1 MFKNLNI
8 KTKIISSTILSLIS
22 LAAILGAISV
32 FGSKDALMEKS
43 YSVLTAVRDSK
54 VKQINTFFNERIG
67 DINVLSKSKNVID
80 LSNAL
85 IKVQD
90 SLNLNTNSSFPINNN
105 LVKEETLKHE
115 SFFQTYAKE
124 YGYYDV
130 FLIDRKDGRVLY
142 SQAKESDYGKNLL
155 HGDLKNSGLGEVW
168 NKVKQLK
175 RPVFVDMRPYKPS
188 ANAPAMFLGTP
199 VFNNGEFKSIL
210 VFQISDTSI
219 NSIMKFRKGYGDSQE
234 DYLVGSDYLM
244 RSDSFL
250 DPINHSLKSSFSN
263 PGLGSVKTQAV
274 EEALEG
280 KSDTKI
286 VTDYNNNP
294 VLSAFTLVPIGQDL
308 KWALLSEIDEAEVL
322 MVPNT
327 LRNEIILF
335 SVLILLFFVLFMF
348 FVINSSLVKPLNNFQ
363 LGLLNF
369 FKYLNKETNE
379 VVTLSVKN
387 NDEIGIMSKVVNENI
402 LRTKSL
408 IEDDNIFLTQVQ
420 DMVKEVNQGFLH
432 HRFNDKVKSDNLEEL
447 RISFNEM
454 LESLNTNIGANTNKI
469 LAVLE
474 SFSKLDFTN
483 NIENDSGKIAL
494 ALNDVSRLI
503 TSMLVENKSNGLTLQ
518 NSSSILLKNVDTLN
532 HNSNETATALEETA
546 ASLEEMTSNISENT
560 TNVGKM
566 SSYANT
572 LTASANGGQELA
584 TRTTKAMDEINTQVA
599 AINDAIGVIDQIAF
613 QTNILSLNAA
623 VEAATAGEAG
633 KGFAVVA
640 QEVRNLASRSADA
653 AKEIKDLVQT
663 ANSKANEGKEIADSM
678 ISGYDGLNENI
689 SKTLELINDVESAS
703 KEQLSAIEQINDA
716 VSELDRQ
723 TQENVAVATTTQQ
736 IAAQTDKISTLIVS
750 NANDKEFEGKQNVQ
764 AKDIGLGDI
773 TYSNKTS
780 SNSQSSSKTK
790 MCIGDELNQSCV
802 KVEVN
807 TANQTLYDNNDEVEG
822 EWENF

>member
-22 LAAILGAISV
+22 LAVILGAISV

-155 HGDLKNSGLGEVW
+155 HGDLKNSGLAEVW

-408 IEDDNIFLTQVQ
+408 IEDDNVFLTQVQ